1 LARWNSGATKS
12 RAATS
17 LWQRRLSIMLTNG
30 LHIVVVLR
38 GKSSD
43 GDDDGRCGLLVALAV

>member
-1 LARWNSGATKS
+1 
-12 RAATS
+12 
-17 LWQRRLSIMLTNG
+17 MLTNG

-43 GDDDGRCGLLVALAV
+43 GDDDGRRGLLVALAV